1 MRQGGRCQWGNG
13 LWRPVSRQD
22 AAWSPDRIA
31 EGGFGVD
38 SRRQGDDIG
47 FLCVDRAET
56 AIRMQAAGRTNVLEP
71 GGIGMNSTIET
82 LKSHRS
88 IRQYE
93 DRPLPEGLLEE
104 LVACGQR
111 ASTSSNMQTYSVIHV
126 AEPDRKAALAKLC
139 GDQAQIHQSAAFLV
153 FCADLNR
160 CRLAGKLCG
169 TDGLDGGYAEA
180 LLVATVDAALVMQNV
195 AVAAES
201 VGLGICMIG
210 AIRNH
215 PSAVGELLGLPAL
228 TFAVSGLCLGFP
240 AQDPA
245 SKPRLPLG
253 AALHRERYLDE
264 GEHSAALEAYD
275 RSMVAFYELQDMH
288 PSDPRWT
295 SVVAE
300 RAGAF
305 HSRAELDTFL
315 RDQGFLRH
323 GGAPKNK
330 EPNHR

>member
-1 MRQGGRCQWGNG
+1 M
-13 LWRPVSRQD
+13 
-22 AAWSPDRIA
+22 
-31 EGGFGVD
+31 
-38 SRRQGDDIG
+38 
-47 FLCVDRAET
+47 
-56 AIRMQAAGRTNVLEP
+56 
-71 GGIGMNSTIET
+71 GMNPTIET
-82 LKSHRS
+82 LKGHRS

-104 LVACGQR
+104 LMACGQR

-126 AEPDRKAALAKLC
+126 AEPGRKARLAELC

-169 TDGLDGGYAEA
+169 ADDLDGGYVEA

-215 PSAVGELLGLPAL
+215 PGAVGDLLGLPAL
-228 TFAVSGLCLGFP
+228 TFAVSGLCLGYP

-245 SKPRLPLG
+245 SKPRLPVG
-253 AALHRERYLDE
+253 AVLHQEQYLEE
-264 GEHSAALEAYD
+264 GDHTAALEAYD
-275 RSMVAFYELQDMH
+275 RSMVAFYESQDMH

-300 RAGAF
+300 RGGAF
-305 HSRAELDTFL
+305 HNRVELDTVL

-323 GGAPKNK
+323 EGRDA
-330 EPNHR
+330 